1 MEKSDTPDNYAA
13 VITVFEV
20 KYPMLKILD
29 RYLLKKFL
37 GTFGFVVLILVSIVC
52 VIDFTEKNDDFLEHQ
67 LGGMEI
73 LVYYLDYIPYLASLI
88 TPITVF
94 IAVVFVTSKLANNTE
109 IVAMLSGGVS
119 FRRLLLPY
127 FIGSSLIAV
136 VSFFLNGWIIPNA
149 NKDRI
154 AFEQTYIKSPFY
166 FDDRDIHMKVAPEL
180 YAYMESYNNS
190 NNVGYRFTLEQIQG
204 NQMLQKLSARRI
216 EWDSTQSK
224 WTLKNWTLHQF
235 DGEDETISNGV
246 SLDTTLNI
254 SPDDFGSTYGLFETL
269 TLPELDRYIAQ
280 QRERGANDIPV
291 YLVEKYIR
299 YMSPFTAI
307 ILTFIGVVMSAKKSR
322 GGSGFQI
329 ALGFLIA
336 FVFIIFFIF
345 ARSIAEVN
353 SMDPM
358 LAVWLPNIIFTAVGI
373 FLYHIIRR

>member
-1 MEKSDTPDNYAA
+1 
-13 VITVFEV
+13 
-20 KYPMLKILD
+20 MLKILD
-29 RYLLKKFL
+29 RYILKKFL
-37 GTFGFVVLILVSIVC
+37 GTFGFVVLLLVSIVC

-67 LGGMEI
+67 LAAGKI
-73 LVYYLDYIPYLASLI
+73 IAYYLDYIPWLASLI

-94 IAVVFVTSKLANNTE
+94 IAVIFVTAKLAGNTE
-109 IVAMLSGGVS
+109 IVAMLSSGVS
-119 FRRLLLPY
+119 FPRLLVPY
-127 FIGSSLIAV
+127 FIGSSLIAA
-136 VSFFLNGWIIPNA
+136 VSFFLNGWVIPNA

-154 AFEQTYIKSPFY
+154 AFEQQYIKSPFY
-166 FDDRDIHMKVAPEL
+166 YDERNIHIKVAPEL

-224 WTLKNWTLHQF
+224 WQLKNWTLHQF
-235 DGEDETISNGV
+235 DGEEEQISNGV
-246 SLDTTLNI
+246 SLDTMLNI
-254 SPDDFGSTYGLFETL
+254 SPKDFGSTYGLYETL
-269 TLPELDRYIAQ
+269 TLNELDQYIARQ
-280 QRERGANDIPV
+280 KERGATDIPI

-307 ILTFIGVVMSAKKSR
+307 ILTFIGVIMSARKSR
-322 GGSGFQI
+322 GVSGFQI

-336 FVFIIFFIF
+336 FIYIIFFIF

-358 LAVWLPNIIFTAVGI
+358 LAVWLPNIVFTAVGI
-373 FLYHIIRR
+373 LLYYTVRR

>member
-1 MEKSDTPDNYAA
+1 M
-13 VITVFEV
+13 
-20 KYPMLKILD
+20 
-29 RYLLKKFL
+29 
-37 GTFGFVVLILVSIVC
+37 VSIVC

-67 LGGMEI
+67 LGGGEI
-73 LVYYLDYIPYLASLI
+73 LAYYLDYIPYLASLN

-94 IAVVFVTSKLANNTE
+94 IAVEFVTSKLAGNTE
-109 IVAMLSGGVS
+109 IVAMLSSGVS
-119 FRRLLLPY
+119 FPRILVPY
-127 FIGSSLIAV
+127 FIGSSLIAI
-136 VSFFLNGWIIPNA
+136 VSFFLNGWVIPNA

-166 FDDRDIHMKVAPEL
+166 YDERNIHIKVAPEL
-180 YAYMESYNNS
+180 YAYMESYNYS

-235 DGEDETISNGV
+235 DGDEETISNGV
-246 SLDTTLNI
+246 DLDTTLNI
-254 SPDDFGSTYGLFETL
+254 SPKDFGSTYGLYETL
-269 TLPELDRYIAQ
+269 PL
-280 QRERGANDIPV
+280 N
-291 YLVEKYIR
+291 
-299 YMSPFTAI
+299 MSPFTAI

-336 FVFIIFFIF
+336 FIFIIFFIF

-353 SMDPM
+353 SMNPM

-373 FLYHIIRR
+373 FLYYTVRR

>member
-1 MEKSDTPDNYAA
+1 
-13 VITVFEV
+13 
-20 KYPMLKILD
+20 MLKILD
-29 RYLLKKFL
+29 RYILKKFL
-37 GTFGFVVLILVSIVC
+37 GTFGFVVLLLVSIVC

-67 LGGMEI
+67 LGGGEI
-73 LVYYLDYIPYLASLI
+73 LAYYLDYIPYLASLI

-94 IAVVFVTSKLANNTE
+94 IAVVFVTSKLAGNTE
-109 IVAMLSGGVS
+109 IVAMLSSGVS
-119 FRRLLLPY
+119 FPRLLVPY
-127 FIGSSLIAV
+127 FIGSSLIAI
-136 VSFFLNGWIIPNA
+136 VSFFLNGWVIPNA

-166 FDDRDIHMKVAPEL
+166 YDERNIHIKVAPEL

-235 DGEDETISNGV
+235 DGDEETISNGV
-246 SLDTTLNI
+246 DLDTTLNI
-254 SPDDFGSTYGLFETL
+254 SPKDFGSTYWLYETL
-269 TLPELDRYIAQ
+269 TLNELDQYIAR

-336 FVFIIFFIF
+336 FIFIIFFIF

-353 SMDPM
+353 SMNPM

-373 FLYHIIRR
+373 FLYYTVRR